1 MIINIIIKRQHIT
14 FFLSTAFVVA
24 MGIKK
29 CVVLE
34 VIKCASAIYA
44 ISVCVGVRKN
54 IVCVGVI

>member
-1 MIINIIIKRQHIT
+1 MIIIIKRQHIT
-14 FFLSTAFVVA
+14 FLSTAFVVA

-34 VIKCASAIYA
+34 VMKCASAIYA

-54 IVCVGVI
+54 IVCVEVI